1 MNKIFEKIKKKT
13 KLKIFIGI
21 FLVIIGLLVHLI
33 PLAPGAL
40 IIVIGLEFLGVRLLV
55 QNKLKKYFK
64 NSKFF
69 KKKLTKHDKK

>member
-1 MNKIFEKIKKKT
+1 
-13 KLKIFIGI
+13 
-21 FLVIIGLLVHLI
+21 LVIIGLLVHLI

>member
-1 MNKIFEKIKKKT
+1 MNKIFEKIKKKK

-21 FLVIIGLLVHLI
+21 SLVTIGLLVHLI
-33 PLAPGAL
+33 PLVPGAL
-40 IIVIGLEFLGVRLLV
+40 IVVIGLEVLGVRSLV

-69 KKKLTKHDKK
+69 QKKLTKHDKK